1 MVGGDLRCAWP
12 AECGA
17 AVGVFHGFQNS
28 CCILVGSLLTAR
40 SIRLRALSSR
50 GGWRHNTYLAG
61 VRGGVKMS
69 IIPITPWVVLGPDDD
84 LLEGL
89 EVFVTV

>member
-61 VRGGVKMS
+61 VRGGQDEHYSHYRVGR
-69 IIPITPWVVLGPDDD
+69 LGF
-84 LLEGL
+84 GWC
-89 EVFVTV
+89 FCR